1 MNFVDLFVINIV
13 AATTDFASVVSNNTS
28 RSKSTRCFDFLERC
42 NRLRSSSVV
51 TIVPRFS
58 SLSATSI
65 SLSSLSLSDSSS
77 IAGTLVSAFVD
88 IFVGDGWMEA
98 DRLSIE
104 EGGDNAG
111 RHTAL

>member
-1 MNFVDLFVINIV
+1 
-13 AATTDFASVVSNNTS
+13 
-28 RSKSTRCFDFLERC
+28 
-42 NRLRSSSVV
+42 
-51 TIVPRFS
+51 
-58 SLSATSI
+58 
-65 SLSSLSLSDSSS
+65 
-77 IAGTLVSAFVD
+77 VSAFVD

>member
-13 AATTDFASVVSNNTS
+13 AVTTDFASVVSNTS
-28 RSKSTRCFDFLERC
+28 RSKSTRCFDVLERC
-42 NRLRSSSVV
+42 HRLRSSSAL

-58 SLSATSI
+58 SLSASSI

-104 EGGDNAG
+104 ERGDNAG
-111 RHTAL
+111 RHTTL